1 MKALHDDLHAR
12 SDAGLFHWA
21 DQCALAA
28 QHNLSLAEVEVQVL
42 ILGLMPARY
51 QRNRQTISVVQQ
63 LRLCRSR
70 VAVVG
75 CGGLGGY
82 LLEELARLGVGT
94 LVAVDPDIFEEH
106 NLNRQLL
113 ATPATLGHSKV
124 TAAVARV
131 KAINPAVTVIP
142 HPCAFGPENGRELLG
157 GAQVVLDALD
167 SIPAR
172 LELDTACAELGLPLV
187 HGAIG
192 GWYGQVATL
201 LPGDPTLSHLY
212 RRPGGSRGV
221 EQFLGNPA
229 FTPAVIASLQVAEA
243 CKLLLG
249 LPSPLRHAVLTIDLQ
264 TMDFEIIPLGNH
276 GSVEAG

>member
-1 MKALHDDLHAR
+1 MDALHDDLHAR
-12 SDAGLFHWA
+12 SVDGLLPWVV
-21 DQCALAA
+21 QS
-28 QHNLSLAEVEVQVL
+28 SLAERYGLSLGDVESQA
-42 ILGLMPARY
+42 LGLGILPARY
-51 QRNRQTISVVQQ
+51 QRNRQTISVAQQ

-70 VAVVG
+70 VTVIG

-113 ATPATLGHSKV
+113 ATPAALGQAKV
-124 TAAVARV
+124 VAVVERI
-131 KAINPAVTVIP
+131 KAVNPAVTVIP
-142 HPCAFGPENGRELLG
+142 HRCAFGPENGRELLG
-157 GAQVVLDALD
+157 GSQVVLDALD

-172 LELDTACAELGLPLV
+172 LALDAACAELGLPLV

-212 RRPGGSRGV
+212 GRPAGSRGV

-229 FTPAVIASLQVAEA
+229 FTPAAIASLQVAET

-264 TMDFEIIPLGNH
+264 GMHFEIIPLEDTGERSH
-276 GSVEAG
+276 

>member
-1 MKALHDDLHAR
+1 MDALHDDLYAR
-12 SDAGLFHWA
+12 STAGLLPWVV
-21 DQCALAA
+21 QCALAERYG
-28 QHNLSLAEVEVQVL
+28 LTLADVESQAL
-42 ILGLMPARY
+42 ALGLLPARY
-51 QRNRQTISVVQQ
+51 QRNRQTISVAQQ

-70 VAVVG
+70 VAVIG

-113 ATPATLGHSKV
+113 ATPANLGHSKV
-124 TAAVARV
+124 AAAVARIGAV
-131 KAINPAVTVIP
+131 NPAVTVIP
-142 HPCAFGPENGRELLG
+142 HQCAFGPENGRELLG

-172 LELDTACAELGLPLV
+172 LALDAACAELGLPLV

-212 RRPGGSRGV
+212 RRPGESRGV
-221 EQFLGNPA
+221 EQQLGNPA
-229 FTPAVIASLQVAEA
+229 FTPAVIASLQVAET
-243 CKLLLG
+243 CKLLLD

-264 TMDFEIIPLGNH
+264 AMDFEIIPLGQGAERNN
-276 GSVEAG
+276 